1 MAAVNFMK
9 DVDGSA
15 FKFFSEIPNDD
26 EEDDDIGEED
36 KGGKSGDIFHLEKIE
51 MIEKERF
58 IILEF
63 RTIFLEISR
72 GEDAGLLIT
81 ETQKCGNYIPS

>member
-15 FKFFSEIPNDD
+15 FKFFSEVPNDD
-26 EEDDDIGEED
+26 EEDVDDDNGEED

-51 MIEKERF
+51 MIEKERL
-58 IILEF
+58 IIMGF
-63 RTIFLEISR
+63 RTIFLEIGR
-72 GEDAGLLIT
+72 G
-81 ETQKCGNYIPS
+81 